1 MARMSAVKRIE
12 LGSAMVA
19 RWTEQNHGQDRSV
32 RFVSDMVF
40 RMSRGKGLTKK
51 QREWF
56 DSAVLS
62 NPPEP
67 QNKEIVA
74 KLKEG
79 AATPGVESENAT
91 IMLDFAYKLG
101 RGWSL
106 SEKQTSWMNGL
117 LENAEGIKKNGAWVP
132 DDELRALV
140 EVGVVMG
147 RAYSPDYLYTC
158 QGIDKALKKC
168 QAAVNGTAPWNKW
181 ATEKVGGM
189 FKGQRKQLA
198 DAILRWPA
206 GDLVVTKKDVNAL
219 VVKSCYIAK
228 NGKLAIDLLSGGAP
242 YPVHP
247 DHLVKPRLKKKKK
260 TQ

>member
-1 MARMSAVKRIE
+1 MARMSTANRIE
-12 LGSAMVA
+12 LGNAMVA
-19 RWTEQNHGQDRSV
+19 RWTEQNHKQDRSV
-32 RFVSDMVF
+32 RFVSDMIF

-67 QNKEIVA
+67 QNKEMVA

-79 AATPGVESENAT
+79 AATPGVEKERADV
-91 IMLDFAYKLG
+91 MLDFAYKLG

-106 SEKQTSWMNGL
+106 SEKQTAWMNGL
-117 LENAEGIKKNGAWVP
+117 LTDAAAIKENGPWVP
-132 DDELRALV
+132 SDELRALV

-168 QAAVNGTAPWNKW
+168 QAAVDGTAPWNKW

-189 FKGQRKQLA
+189 FKGQRAKLA
-198 DAILRWPA
+198 DARLRWPA
-206 GDLVVTKKDVNAL
+206 GDLVMTKKDIPAL
-219 VVKSCYIAK
+219 VVKSCYVAK
-228 NGKLAIDLLSGGAP
+228 NGALAIDILCGAAP
-242 YPVHP
+242 LPVHP

-260 TQ
+260 V